1 MDVFHAEM
9 SILTSTLYSTNIL
22 MATHGELIELLYF
35 AESKCEKHND
45 IELSELLVT
54 LFKERH
60 PSIYIGRPR
69 RFLDTV
75 RRIAAPTRPSMI
87 GESKIDG
94 DCLRAYMKKTWKPKI
109 RNPAPTG
116 MLFHSV

>member
-1 MDVFHAEM
+1 M
-9 SILTSTLYSTNIL
+9 ILFAISCSTHIS
-22 MATHGELIELLYF
+22 MAAHGELIELLHL
-35 AESKCEKHND
+35 AESKCDKYSD
-45 IELSELLVT
+45 IDLSKLLVT

-75 RRIAAPTRPSMI
+75 RRIAAPTRPSII
-87 GESKIDG
+87 GESKLNG
-94 DCLRAYMKKTWKPKI
+94 DCLRTYMKKTWKPKI

-116 MLFHSV
+116 MLFHCTCS